1 MHSETSSD
9 DRGMGEILRY
19 IGSMRTIML
28 AVSTWLFGAT
38 APTAAFDSSWVSHA
52 AIYEVFVRDFSS
64 SGDFKGVIQGL
75 DRIQASG
82 ASVVWLMPIY
92 PPGVLNHKGT
102 LGSSYAVR
110 DYHGINKDYG
120 NAKDFQALVQAVHAR
135 GMKIILDWV
144 PNHTAWDNVWIK
156 DHKDY
161 YHQNERGEI
170 EVPRDPDGH
179 LTDWTD
185 VAQLEYKNPALRHAM
200 IDAMKWWLTTYD
212 IDGFRV
218 DAAGFVP
225 DTFWVE
231 AVPALRAAVHKP
243 TLLLA
248 EWGDLKFHRFGFD
261 LTYSWDSYSR
271 LKAVWKGAA
280 ADSFVTREAADLS
293 TMPPG
298 GARLRF
304 TTNHDETA
312 WDQPPIVLFGGA
324 AGARA
329 AFVAIALLPGRPLLY
344 NGQEV
349 ESPQKLGLFERQAI
363 EWSQPGAS
371 QARAFY
377 NEVVKLARTEP
388 ALATRDLHEMETS
401 APDDVISY
409 RRGDL
414 VVLVNAR
421 SRALRFTVA
430 GVNLAG
436 ARDLLSSRV
445 EPSDTVAL
453 AAYGAV
459 ILRTTKQQSQGD
471 PGIDRGDVFYQ
482 IFVRSFRDSNGDH
495 VGDLAGIREKL
506 DYLQDLGVASILLT
520 PINP

>member
-1 MHSETSSD
+1 MS
-9 DRGMGEILRY
+9 EILRY
-19 IGSMRTIML
+19 IESMRTIML

-38 APTAAFDSSWVSHA
+38 APTAPTASTARPRPSGSPLGPDRPTAAFDTSWISHA

-75 DRIQASG
+75 NRIQASG
-82 ASVVWLMPIY
+82 ASVIWLMPIY

-120 NAKDFQALVQAVHAR
+120 SAKDFQALVQAVHAR

-170 EVPRDPDGH
+170 EVPRDPAGS

-185 VAQLEYKNPALRHAM
+185 VAQLEYKNPALRQAM
-200 IDAMKWWLTTYD
+200 IDAMKWWLVTYD

-243 TLLLA
+243 ILLLA

-271 LKAVWKGAA
+271 LKAVWKGAP

-324 AGARA
+324 SGARA
-329 AFVAIALLPGRPLLY
+329 AFVAAALLPGRPLLY

-349 ESPQKLGLFERQAI
+349 ESPQHLPLFERDPVAWNQADTI
-363 EWSQPGAS
+363 TP
-371 QARAFY
+371 RAFY
-377 NEVVKLARTEP
+377 KRVLRIADTDSMFLSGQFGPV
-388 ALATRDLHEMETS
+388 ATD
-401 APDDVISY
+401 APKDVIAYS
-409 RRGDL
+409 RGGA

-421 SRALRFTVA
+421 NRALKVTVSGFA
-430 GVNLAG
+430 VNG
-436 ARDLLSSRV
+436 ARELLTDGRMAG
-445 EPSDTVAL
+445 DTVSL
-453 AAYGAV
+453 APYGAAV
-459 ILRTTKQQSQGD
+459 LER
-471 PGIDRGDVFYQ
+471 
-482 IFVRSFRDSNGDH
+482 
-495 VGDLAGIREKL
+495 
-506 DYLQDLGVASILLT
+506 
-520 PINP
+520 